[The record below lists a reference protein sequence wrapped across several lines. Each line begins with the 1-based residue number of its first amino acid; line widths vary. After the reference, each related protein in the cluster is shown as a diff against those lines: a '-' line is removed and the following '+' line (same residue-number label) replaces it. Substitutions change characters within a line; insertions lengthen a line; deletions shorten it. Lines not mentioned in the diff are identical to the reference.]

1 MLSRKMLVI
10 YCKKKKSGMNE
21 AELRTGYTEEEADK
35 NKGIMGT
42 QDSAKAIRLP
52 RPYGGRPGLGLG
64 LLKPH
69 TGRD

>member
-1 MLSRKMLVI
+1 
-10 YCKKKKSGMNE
+10 MNE
-21 AELRTGYTEEEADK
+21 AEVRTGYTEEEADK
-35 NKGIMGT
+35 NKGIMGA

-52 RPYGGRPGLGLG
+52 RPYGERPGLGLG